1 MRIRSTKITEHNH
14 RKVLDLLEKCF
25 PNASREYFE
34 KHHRCDPSY
43 KFEQGHVFSDGD
55 RIVSH
60 VQVFH
65 REMSW
70 FKSSIPYGGIADVA
84 TDPEY
89 RNLGLSRKLLDK
101 SLLYMTKASLPL
113 SVLFTRN
120 LSHYEHHGW
129 VSVPTYIIELEVPS
143 IQPSHPEGFEVTAV
157 KPHHIPVLYKLY
169 KHQTARLVGPEI
181 RSEGYMHGQS
191 EWLEAKGAVRWDVIN
206 SGGRPVGYVRTRME
220 GNILH
225 LLDMCSNTIDT
236 DQFALATI
244 LQHAASHDCTSVH
257 IAAIPDS
264 HFANTVTS
272 TTDYKI
278 VINPDRMIRI
288 NNLGHLFERILPETP
303 HQSKNPSLINP
314 FTLQV
319 ADESV
324 HIDPS
329 GHRPKISTQSNS
341 SPIATMSAGT
351 FLNILFGQQNSGP
364 LPSDLE
370 GDPAA
375 INALLRLFPKS
386 GNIMWRADR
395 F

>member
-1 MRIRSTKITEHNH
+1 
-14 RKVLDLLEKCF
+14 
-25 PNASREYFE
+25 
-34 KHHRCDPSY
+34 
-43 KFEQGHVFSDGD
+43 
-55 RIVSH
+55 
-60 VQVFH
+60 
-65 REMSW
+65 MSW